1 MKKVYIAGTIEDR
14 QIPLIIEQLRKR
26 GYEIVSHWHDPGAW
40 MGESRRQVFEDRRAL
55 ANKNRADL
63 DQADAVVVSTNE
75 SSAVQIPL
83 RGAHYEIGYAQ
94 GKGIPVFIFGDH
106 RVLNTM
112 TTGDGSYYGDIREM
126 DRFFAT
132 GATP

>member
-14 QIPLIIEQLRKR
+14 QIPDIIAELKR
-26 GYEIVSHWHDPGAW
+26 MGYEIVSHWHDPGAW
-40 MGESRRQVFEDRRAL
+40 MGESRRQELADRRAL

-63 DQADAVVVSTNE
+63 DQADVVVVSTNE

-94 GKGIPVFIFGDH
+94 GRGIPVFILGSH
-106 RVLNTM
+106 RVFNTM
-112 TTGDGSYYGDIREM
+112 TAGDGSYYGDLRDM
-126 DRFFAT
+126 DRFLTT
-132 GATP
+132 GVAP